1 MTPPVTLRRAVAGDA
16 PGILALY
23 LTVAER
29 SGGLARHPDEIT
41 REYVDAFVARSAADG
56 IQVVAVDLT
65 NVIVAELHAYRSG
78 LRRFAH
84 ILSSL
89 TVAVHPDAQ
98 GQGIGRR
105 LFLRLFEELELRSD
119 ITRVELVTQE
129 SNTRGRRLYE
139 SLGFRQE
146 GRFEGGI
153 QRFDGGFEAD
163 IPMAWTRS
171 PDLR

>member
-1 MTPPVTLRRAVAGDA
+1 MTAPVHLRSAAPGDA
-16 PGILALY
+16 SGIHALY
-23 LTVAER
+23 LTVAEH
-29 SGGLARHPDEIT
+29 SGGLARFPDEIT
-41 REYVDAFVARSAADG
+41 RDYIDGFVAQSASHG
-56 IQVVAVDLT
+56 IQLVAVDAGGR
-65 NVIVAELHAYRSG
+65 VVGELHAYRNG

-84 ILSSL
+84 VLSSL
-89 TVAVHPDAQ
+89 TVAVHPDTQ

-105 LFLRLFEELELRSD
+105 LFQRLFEELGPLAE

-129 SNTRGRRLYE
+129 SNARGRHLYA

-153 QRFDGGFEAD
+153 QRSGGGLEDD

-171 PDLR
+171 PEAR